1 MILPHCCSCTCS
13 LLVRFCALHC
23 KLSSRCPSIHP
34 SVCLGAGESS
44 RGLAHHG
51 HLLYLR
57 NLFYSQGSKQ
67 IAQLAT
73 GVGLE
78 LLHCIRWYLL
88 VLFVG
93 HLFFSLLCS
102 CCFWYFSRVCLFVF
116 VSRRASL
123 SVGKQNLFVNKAVTS
138 LRLLSLLLSPI
149 THTPPPPPP
158 ATLRIPFP
166 CSFAIAPR
174 GKPFNNRAQI
184 FACRNKLALLLFV
197 WNRTPRTQRGVWS
210 TEYGV
215 RSTGVR
221 SNRSNTCS
229 AVCLH

>member
-1 MILPHCCSCTCS
+1 MILPHCCSCSCSCTCS

-34 SVCLGAGESS
+34 SVCLSVSVQRGAGESS

-78 LLHCIRWYLL
+78 LLHCICWYLL

-93 HLFFSLLCS
+93 HLFFSS
-102 CCFWYFSRVCLFVF
+102 LF
-116 VSRRASL
+116 
-123 SVGKQNLFVNKAVTS
+123 
-138 LRLLSLLLSPI
+138 LLL
-149 THTPPPPPP
+149 
-158 ATLRIPFP
+158 LVF
-166 CSFAIAPR
+166 
-174 GKPFNNRAQI
+174 
-184 FACRNKLALLLFV
+184 FACLL
-197 WNRTPRTQRGVWS
+197 
-210 TEYGV
+210 
-215 RSTGVR
+215 
-221 SNRSNTCS
+221 
-229 AVCLH
+229 VCVC